1 MLESFNKVARET
13 PALMS
18 SFEFCEIFKK
28 QGCRQWGEGSIWS
41 KNVFLRKIGK
51 HKIFTCG

>member
-28 QGCRQWGEGSIWS
+28 QSCRHLGEGGGMGAQAPHH
-41 KNVFLRKIGK
+41 FLEQKC
-51 HKIFTCG
+51 FST